1 MAKKRLTRKELL
13 KEPDEF
19 ITLTGRLIAWV
30 KANPKQL
37 IYGVG
42 VFLAV
47 VLIGS
52 GYAYYKERRDQ
63 SAADLLSESLLKYE
77 EIAAQG
83 DAAKALDAV
92 MADLD
97 RLTENYSGQA
107 AGRLGIVLYG
117 HLCLKAHL
125 PQKAIGLY
133 QKGLENF
140 ENDPDLTPIILNGLA
155 LAQEAAEDVPA
166 AISSFE
172 KLLSRGTSL
181 YKDSALFHLGRLYSN
196 SGQPEKSRQVYERLE
211 TEFPDS
217 VYVGMAREKAAI

>member
-30 KANPKQL
+30 KANPKKL

-52 GYAYYKERRDQ
+52 GYAYYQESREQ
-63 SAADLLSESLLKYE
+63 SAADLLSQSILKYE

-92 MADLD
+92 SADLD
-97 RLTENYSGQA
+97 RLTEDYSGLA
-107 AGRLGIVLYG
+107 AGKLGEIVY
-117 HLCLKAHL
+117 AHL
-125 PQKAIGLY
+125 TLKSHMPQKAIGLY
-133 QKGLENF
+133 SKGLENF
-140 ENDPDLTPIILNGLA
+140 ENDPALAPVILNGLA
-155 LAQEAAEDVPA
+155 QAQEAAEDLPA
-166 AISSFE
+166 AIASFE
-172 KLLSRGTSL
+172 KILSRATLL
-181 YKDSALFHLGRLYSN
+181 YKDSALFHLGRLYADT
-196 SGQPEKSRQVYERLE
+196 GQSDKSRQMYERLA

-217 VYVGMAREKAAI
+217 TYVNIAREKAAG

>member
-30 KANPKQL
+30 KANPKKL
-37 IYGVG
+37 IYGIG

-52 GYAYYKERRDQ
+52 GYAYYQENRAQ
-63 SAADLLSESLLKYE
+63 TAADLLSQSLLKYE

-92 MADLD
+92 TADLD
-97 RLTENYSGQA
+97 RLGEDFSGQA
-107 AGRLGIVLYG
+107 AGKLGIILYG

-133 QKGLENF
+133 QKGLDNF
-140 ENDPDLTPIILNGLA
+140 ENDPALTPVILNGLA
-155 LAQEAAEDVPA
+155 LAQEAAKDVPA
-166 AISSFE
+166 AIACFE
-172 KLLSRGTSL
+172 KILSRDTSL
-181 YKDSALFHLGRLYSN
+181 YKDSALFHLGRLYAN
-196 SGQPEKSRQVYERLE
+196 TGQPEKSRQMYERLG
-211 TEFPDS
+211 TEFPES
-217 VYVGMAREKAAI
+217 AYVEIAREKAAS